1 MKTTKHCALV
11 ALLVLGATLCAEATA
26 GTYPLGNTGAEP
38 DATGQFTLSKFRWV
52 TRGNSG
58 PPNYIY
64 FEVWRGSFTVTCQG
78 LTPGARYSTPAGT
91 FKVDRMGN
99 GDAKDNQVSITY
111 TWYSNVPSGG
121 YVLVYR
127 INPDGSQTLVLS
139 APVPYPP
146 N

>member
-1 MKTTKHCALV
+1 KHCALV
-11 ALLVLGATLCAEATA
+11 ALLVLGATLCAEAAA
-26 GTYPLGNTGAEP
+26 GTYSLGNTGAEP
-38 DATGQFTLSKFRWV
+38 GATGQSTLSRFRLV

-58 PPNYIY
+58 PPNYTY
-64 FEVWRGSFTVTCQG
+64 FLWWRGSFTRTCQG
-78 LTPGARYSTPAGT
+78 LTPVARPATPAGT

-121 YVLVYR
+121 YVFAYR